1 MTGKIDS
8 ILKDYILKNSLGVY
22 IDLEKSEFDNEKYQV
37 LVLRRP
43 SINMKNF
50 LSTLWEFKSATVL
63 LIYNKYSRT
72 VSCVELRFSYLLPG
86 LYPETKFD
94 LSYFDSFKI
103 CGEQIIVLETSLING
118 PGSGYCLNAAI
129 FNVDGKL
136 LSAWS
141 TIDDSKNK
149 KVSVCYFKEV
159 GDGRWFLKFD
169 VIKKRKT
176 TKKFLVFL
184 SKGDSQWYL
193 LVSRVDNI
201 EDRGSIIQISDTK
214 LNTWFSDISLK
225 PQFFTLVSDNQFCA
239 FFLYKYGEGDVYKKI
254 SDITTDTKIVR
265 FRVNDEQEKIKRL
278 DVLTHKFC
286 VYFENESDFLS
297 ITPSRDIRTSLTF
310 EL

>member
-1 MTGKIDS
+1 MGEIDL
-8 ILKDYILKNSLGVY
+8 ILKDYILKNSLGIF

-50 LSTLWEFKSATVL
+50 LSTLWGFKSATVL
-63 LIYNKYSRT
+63 LIYNKYSRN
-72 VSCVELRFSYLLPG
+72 VSCVELKFSYLLPG

-94 LSYFDSFKI
+94 LSYFDSFKV

-118 PGSGYCLNAAI
+118 PDSGYCLNAAI
-129 FNVDGKL
+129 FNVGGEL

-141 TIDDSKNK
+141 TIDNSKNR

-159 GDGRWFLKFD
+159 GNGRWFLKFD

-184 SKGDSQWYL
+184 SKGDSQWHL
-193 LVSRVDNI
+193 LVSKVGNV
-201 EDRGSIIQISDTK
+201 EDSGSIIQASDTK
-214 LNTWFSDISLK
+214 LNIWFSDNDFK
-225 PQFFTLVSDNQFCA
+225 PLFFTLVSDNQFCA
-239 FFLYKYGEGDVYKKI
+239 FFLNKNGEWDIYKKI
-254 SDITTDTKIVR
+254 SDITTDTKIVK
-265 FRVNDEQEKIKRL
+265 FLVNDEQEKIKRL

-297 ITPSRDIRTSLTF
+297 INPSRDMKTSLTF
-310 EL
+310 KV